1 MSYRIAM
8 LIALSINKHSSLK
21 LFKTHFELI
30 MHFILLKAYFFQ
42 KNLCN
47 LLQKCHAYYIIL
59 LSFLFWCLLYQ
70 DLTIKKPPI
79 QKEKVLFIYDSCKV
93 MHIWVQ
99 ASKWFV
105 LRHYIILEAKF
116 NNFLAPWFFSMQ
128 LTVLKLQ
135 FKLKILRQKLRAK

>member
-30 MHFILLKAYFFQ
+30 MHFILVKAYFFQ

-59 LSFLFWCLLYQ
+59 LSFLLLV
-70 DLTIKKPPI
+70 PPI
-79 QKEKVLFIYDSCKV
+79 SGSYYKEATNTEREGTV
-93 MHIWVQ
+93 HIQ
-99 ASKWFV
+99 
-105 LRHYIILEAKF
+105 
-116 NNFLAPWFFSMQ
+116 FL
-128 LTVLKLQ
+128 
-135 FKLKILRQKLRAK
+135 